1 MDQFMLELQGS
12 LGILKNPEVLTYL
25 LKGLA
30 FTLGISLI
38 AIAVSLL
45 FNYLP
50 MLSGISGGF
59 VVIICAVIAAA
70 VGAVLFPVAE
80 EAPQKEDCA

>member
-12 LGILKNPEVLTYL
+12 LGILKNPEVLSYL

-38 AIAVSLL
+38 AIVVS
-45 FNYLP
+45 
-50 MLSGISGGF
+50 
-59 VVIICAVIAAA
+59 IAT
-70 VGAVLFPVAE
+70 GAVLALLRNY
-80 EAPQKEDCA
+80 